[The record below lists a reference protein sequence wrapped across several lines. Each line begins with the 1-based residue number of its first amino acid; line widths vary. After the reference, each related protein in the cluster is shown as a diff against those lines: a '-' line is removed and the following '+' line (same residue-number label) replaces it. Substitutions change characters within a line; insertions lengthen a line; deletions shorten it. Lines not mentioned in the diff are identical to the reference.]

1 MLIRLK
7 YLLNS
12 YSDEELDE
20 MQLWVNSD
28 DEISNI
34 LVDEWSIDLITEDA
48 TIEVNEAT
56 TKEGK

>member
-12 YSDEELDE
+12 YSDEKLDE
-20 MQLWVNSD
+20 MQLWVNSS